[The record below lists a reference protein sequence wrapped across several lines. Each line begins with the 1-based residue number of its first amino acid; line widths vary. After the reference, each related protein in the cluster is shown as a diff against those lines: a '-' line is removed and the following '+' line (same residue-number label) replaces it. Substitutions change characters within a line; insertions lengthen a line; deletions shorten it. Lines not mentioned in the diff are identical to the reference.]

1 MVQLASPPPT
11 DRPHP
16 TPPFTL
22 GLETTM
28 SELHPRFQ
36 NAARTLGLGLLAGLA
51 FSVSACT
58 TAKKAEPTPN
68 TSAASADAGR
78 ATQGTVGGYAINDA
92 NFLEL
97 GYSRDWTAFPFI
109 GKGQRL
115 QMIQPA
121 GDLVLALETGST
133 VSAIETT
140 NGGIRWA
147 NELTNPLTRFV
158 GLARTGDAI
167 QVSADNELW
176 ELAAAGGSILK
187 RQSFG
192 RIVNTAATPAGGS
205 LIYGSTTGHVTAH
218 RTDLGV
224 ERWAFLLRGA
234 VDHKPVVV
242 GGAGDETI
250 VGAVA
255 QSGAYVFLNA
265 RTGRPTGRGEI
276 FAGIDTD
283 PIAAQGLMIVAGRD
297 QSLWGI
303 GTDGEVAWRL
313 RCDQRLSRQPAT
325 DGTTVW
331 CQLGSEGL
339 SAVDAKTGKV
349 IWSNRVVEGSVIG
362 MRGGQLLVWNGAVA
376 LLLDKDRGDIVRSFV
391 LPQTAIL
398 QTDKFEDG
406 NLYAVSDQGVV
417 VRFVPRK

>member
-1 MVQLASPPPT
+1 
-11 DRPHP
+11 
-16 TPPFTL
+16 
-22 GLETTM
+22 
-28 SELHPRFQ
+28 
-36 NAARTLGLGLLAGLA
+36 
-51 FSVSACT
+51 
-58 TAKKAEPTPN
+58 
-68 TSAASADAGR
+68 
-78 ATQGTVGGYAINDA
+78 
-92 NFLEL
+92 
-97 GYSRDWTAFPFI
+97 
-109 GKGQRL
+109 
-115 QMIQPA
+115 MIQPA

-133 VSAIETT
+133 VSAIETS

-158 GLARTGDAI
+158 GLGRAGDAI

-176 ELAAAGGSILK
+176 ELAATGGSILK
-187 RQSFG
+187 RQAFG
-192 RIVNTAATPAGGS
+192 RIVNTPAIVAGGS
-205 LIYGSTTGHVTAH
+205 LIYGATTGHVTAH

-224 ERWAFLLRGA
+224 ERWAFLLRGD
-234 VDHKPVVV
+234 VDHKPVIV
-242 GGAGDETI
+242 GGSGDETI
-250 VGAVA
+250 VAAVS
-255 QSGAYVFLNA
+255 QSGAYVFLSANS
-265 RTGRPTGRGEI
+265 GRPTGRGEI
-276 FAGIDTD
+276 FGGIDTD

-313 RCDQRLSRQPAT
+313 RCDQRLNRQPAT

-339 SAVDAKTGKV
+339 SAVDAKSGKV

-362 MRGGQLLVWNGAVA
+362 IRAGQLLVWNGAVA

-391 LPQTAIL
+391 VPQTASL

-406 NLYAVSDQGVV
+406 NLYAVSDTGVV

>member
-1 MVQLASPPPT
+1 MK
-11 DRPHP
+11 
-16 TPPFTL
+16 
-22 GLETTM
+22 
-28 SELHPRFQ
+28 ELHSRFQ
-36 NAARTLGLGLLAGLA
+36 NAARTLSLGLLAGLA
-51 FSVSACT
+51 LSVTACAT
-58 TAKKAEPTPN
+58 PKKAEATPAAKPT
-68 TSAASADAGR
+68 DAK
-78 ATQGTVGGYAINDA
+78 APAPVGGYAINDA

-97 GYSRDWTAFPFI
+97 GYKRDWTAFPFI
-109 GKGQRL
+109 GNGQRL

-133 VSAIETT
+133 VSAIETS

-158 GLARTGDAI
+158 GLGRAGDAI

-176 ELAAAGGSILK
+176 ELAATGGSILK
-187 RQSFG
+187 RQAFG
-192 RIVNTAATPAGGS
+192 RIVNTPAIVAGGS
-205 LIYGSTTGHVTAH
+205 LIYGATTGHVTAH

-234 VDHKPVVV
+234 VDHKPVIV
-242 GGAGDETI
+242 GGSGDETI
-250 VGAVA
+250 VAAVS
-255 QSGAYVFLNA
+255 QSGAYVFLSANS
-265 RTGRPTGRGEI
+265 GRPTGRGEI
-276 FAGIDTD
+276 FGGIDTD

-313 RCDQRLSRQPAT
+313 RCDQRLNRQPAT

-339 SAVDAKTGKV
+339 SAVDAKSGKV

-362 MRGGQLLVWNGAVA
+362 IRAGQLLVWNGAVA

-391 LPQTAIL
+391 VPQTASL

-406 NLYAVSDQGVV
+406 NLYAVSDTGVV